1 MKPPPPL
8 RGRRS
13 VLLALFH
20 ATLAAASSTA
30 AEPAVPASTPT
41 PSPVPCHRV
50 AIDEY
55 QCFIKNWNE
64 KQNPVL
70 CALVRTPADFSALF
84 HPAPVGGTQRP
95 FAPPPEFFTKEQ
107 ILVVAR
113 VLPAQSS
120 PDGGFTFEKL
130 TRHHNELA
138 LHYRFQPQS
147 SKATFSVK
155 NFLALRLPQH
165 PYSSITFYENGRK
178 IKTLKTDQNN

>member
-1 MKPPPPL
+1 MFAHL
-8 RGRRS
+8 S
-13 VLLALFH
+13 

-30 AEPAVPASTPT
+30 AEPAVPHPSST

-50 AIDEY
+50 AMDEY
-55 QCFIKNWNE
+55 QCFIKNWDE

-70 CALVRTPADFSALF
+70 CAVVRTPADFSALF
-84 HPAPVGGTQRP
+84 HLAPVGGTQRP

>member
-8 RGRRS
+8 RGRRP
-13 VLLALFH
+13 VMLALLS
-20 ATLAAASSTA
+20 ATLAAASIA

-41 PSPVPCHRV
+41 PSPVACHRV
-50 AIDEY
+50 AMDQY
-55 QCFIKNWNE
+55 QCFIKNWDE

-70 CALVRTPADFSALF
+70 CAVVRTPADFSALF
-84 HPAPVGGTQRP
+84 HPAPIGGTQRP

-113 VLPAQSS
+113 VMPAQSS

-130 TRHHNELA
+130 TRQNNELA

-165 PYSSITFYENGRK
+165 PYSSVTFYENGLK
-178 IKTLKTDQNN
+178 IKTLKTN

>member
-1 MKPPPPL
+1 VKPTPSP
-8 RGRRS
+8 RRRRS
-13 VLLALFH
+13 VLFALFN
-20 ATLAAASSTA
+20 ATLAAASPA
-30 AEPAVPASTPT
+30 AEPAVPHPSST
-41 PSPVPCHRV
+41 PSPVACHRV
-50 AIDEY
+50 AMDQY
-55 QCFIKNWNE
+55 QCFIKNWDE

-70 CALVRTPADFSALF
+70 CAVVRTPADFSALF
-84 HPAPVGGTQRP
+84 HPAPVAGTPRP

-113 VLPAQSS
+113 VLPAQTS

-130 TRHHNELA
+130 TRQNNELA

-165 PYSSITFYENGRK
+165 PYSSVTFYENGRK